1 MDINAN
7 TQIYDKTL
15 DRAAM
20 IRLFERRVNGKVEL
34 VLNGHVVRVDNL
46 MKEMNVTDK
55 KFKDAADLEIRATYR
70 EALSTTKKELIDFV
84 ADQISY
90 TYQNIESVIGDIWI
104 TKRPPIIPE
113 KLVLERPLYSD
124 KTLAAG
130 WSGVGLDERKR
141 LEQVIRRGVAEGKTN
156 NQIALEIR
164 RGNVFNIS
172 KRQSQTLVTTA
183 LTSVRSQADREVYK
197 SNEKS
202 LQGWQYVAVLDA
214 RTTPLCAHRDGH
226 IYPISDTEHLPPA
239 HWHCRSVTVPVFK
252 SWSDMASIE
261 NSAQVRR
268 RNLANLTDKQVAFYA
283 GQTPLKETYNDWL
296 LRQPQDVQLRHLG
309 DYQKV
314 QLFQSRQLNL
324 DGFTNPEGNTIGIKE
339 LRKMTDSGYTLP
351 NDTVKFANAKAKLD
365 SMQLWASNPD
375 DFINDVKLAKTLE
388 DYYLLQ
394 AGELD
399 GTLALTNY
407 RGTLLQNKK
416 ATKRRVLTSP
426 PMEEQLKYN
435 PITNNY
441 EDVRRYQ
448 PNMSVLNNN
457 LKLVRD
463 SEKLEQKDKDFIENF
478 VNGLS
483 QKMGA
488 NERAVITDNLRIT
501 FGRYRENGE
510 AWGNF
515 KAVTQGQIKFDVM
528 NVSDSIET
536 QIRQGSDPLK
546 RLLLDDYIDPV
557 LGPAQLQTL
566 HDEFIPNIFK
576 KNKWEDTTAPKIARE
591 LRTVFDLNIPLK
603 IKTRITDQDL
613 QQFYLRFAHRL
624 SLADMPDRDQ
634 FAIALGRDLLN
645 LANYSGS
652 RNEWYDTG
660 MAILD
665 SKKANS
671 LFTVETY
678 GVQKRRMKS
687 RLSNNYFGP
696 YYDSLSYNI
705 RITDPRIQEYA
716 KLSRKVDIG
725 LRVSVTSDS
734 NKLVFRENSKT
745 YWVDKGILGYDD
757 TRIPITSTSSYSD
770 FPEEFI
776 DKNMVDAL
784 NWASASKYKVDPD
797 FYDFTKKLLYFQDD
811 RGNAKKYTELNEY
824 RKYMSS
830 RGDAYERFKAMDWLR
845 EKGHSFSN
853 HAFIDHRARIYDRGL
868 ISPQSGETFRPFLNT
883 AEAKNFSPE
892 DYENFRD
899 QIGAFLG
906 GLDDR
911 FEGRYNS
918 LTFTGRQKIADKW
931 HDELVKTGNHML
943 SAKPSDIRAILDSE
957 FVAMVDGEEQGK
969 LLRFAIEQAKIDNH
983 LKKTAGDFPDTGELF
998 HISTVPLTDFKF
1010 TPRAPSNFLTKGG
1023 FEDGT
1028 TERIS
1033 FAGDIDSALKA
1044 MSMNLKDKK
1053 LYVYKAPKGT
1063 KFTNPTKAQ
1072 VPDVGI
1078 TNEKWVMEPVEVE
1091 LLGEIKVSN
1100 AVAKPFKY
1108 SYGDNEAEL
1117 YGWDWKKITSADPYS
1132 KQNLENLRN
1141 YKISLALEQDASSSG
1156 AQIIALTTRNKQL
1169 AELSNVVPTTQKR
1182 RLYDEIAASTYNDP
1196 RFKVINEKLGLTEK
1210 DLRKAAKAQNMVDSC
1225 HV

>member
-20 IRLFERRVNGKVEL
+20 IRLFERRVNGKVGL
-34 VLNGHVVRVDNL
+34 VLNGHVVRVDKM
-46 MKEMNVTDK
+46 MKDMDVTDK

-70 EALSTTKKELIDFV
+70 EALNTTKKELIDFV

-90 TYQNIESVIGDIWI
+90 TYQNIENVIGDIWV

-141 LEQVIRRGVAEGKTN
+141 LEQVIRKGVAEGKTN
-156 NQIALEIR
+156 NQIALDIR
-164 RGNVFNIS
+164 KGNVFNIS

-252 SWSDMASIE
+252 SWSDMAAIE

-268 RNLANLTDKQVAFYA
+268 RNLANLTDKQVAFYD

-309 DYQKV
+309 DQQKV

-324 DGFTNPEGNTIGIKE
+324 DGFTNPEGNTIGIRE
-339 LRKMTDSGYTLP
+339 LRTMTDSGYTLP

-365 SMQLWASNPD
+365 SMRLWASNPD
-375 DFINDVKLAKTLE
+375 DFINDMKLAKTLE

-426 PMEEQLKYN
+426 PTEDQLKYN

-448 PNMSVLNNN
+448 PNISVLNNN

-488 NERAVITDNLRIT
+488 NERAVVTDNLRII

-510 AWGNF
+510 SWANF

-557 LGPAQLQTL
+557 LGPTQLQTL

-603 IKTRITDQDL
+603 IKARITDRDL

-645 LANYSGS
+645 MANYSGS

-665 SKKANS
+665 SKNANS

-705 RITDPRIQEYA
+705 RVTDPRIQEYA

-734 NKLVFRENSKT
+734 NRLVFRENSKT
-745 YWVDKGILGYDD
+745 YWVDRGILGYDD

-845 EKGHSFSN
+845 EKDHSFSN
-853 HAFIDHRARIYDRGL
+853 NAFIDHRARIYDRGL
-868 ISPQSGETFRPFLNT
+868 ISPQSGETF
-883 AEAKNFSPE
+883 K
-892 DYENFRD
+892 
-899 QIGAFLG
+899 
-906 GLDDR
+906 
-911 FEGRYNS
+911 
-918 LTFTGRQKIADKW
+918 
-931 HDELVKTGNHML
+931 
-943 SAKPSDIRAILDSE
+943 
-957 FVAMVDGEEQGK
+957 
-969 LLRFAIEQAKIDNH
+969 
-983 LKKTAGDFPDTGELF
+983 
-998 HISTVPLTDFKF
+998 
-1010 TPRAPSNFLTKGG
+1010 
-1023 FEDGT
+1023 
-1028 TERIS
+1028 
-1033 FAGDIDSALKA
+1033 
-1044 MSMNLKDKK
+1044 
-1053 LYVYKAPKGT
+1053 
-1063 KFTNPTKAQ
+1063 
-1072 VPDVGI
+1072 
-1078 TNEKWVMEPVEVE
+1078 
-1091 LLGEIKVSN
+1091 
-1100 AVAKPFKY
+1100 
-1108 SYGDNEAEL
+1108 
-1117 YGWDWKKITSADPYS
+1117 
-1132 KQNLENLRN
+1132 
-1141 YKISLALEQDASSSG
+1141 
-1156 AQIIALTTRNKQL
+1156 
-1169 AELSNVVPTTQKR
+1169 
-1182 RLYDEIAASTYNDP
+1182 
-1196 RFKVINEKLGLTEK
+1196 
-1210 DLRKAAKAQNMVDSC
+1210 
-1225 HV
+1225 